1 MLWSASGAMAGDAV
15 IAASNAASTRPETWR
30 LALLAAW
37 AAVGLSLA
45 WRRGWLQG
53 ARTVRWRLHL
63 LDDQVLIACG
73 VLLSGLLA
81 TLVASALGAKPGDTP
96 STGISLAALVTSCA
110 TTIVAW
116 QALERAHAATA
127 ERAPGGWTVRAAMVG
142 GILGL
147 AIAWPVVALVSHLGS
162 AIQQRLGGP
171 AVPEVAH
178 DTLVMLRTHA
188 SEPSAW
194 LLALAVVTLT
204 PVAEELLW
212 RGAVQQALKAAGLP
226 RLVAVACASA
236 LFALVHWN
244 AVPAEARIGALPAL
258 AALGFTFGWLMERC
272 GRIAAPM
279 AAHAA
284 FNAANLL
291 LFSMLPG

>member
-1 MLWSASGAMAGDAV
+1 MPATVAQPGPV
-15 IAASNAASTRPETWR
+15 Q

-37 AAVGLSLA
+37 LITGLTLA
-45 WRRGWLQG
+45 WRRGWLHEAG
-53 ARTVRWRLHL
+53 TVRWRLSL

-81 TLVASALGAKPGDTP
+81 SLVASALGAKSGETP
-96 STGISLAALVTSCA
+96 SPGISLAALVTSCG
-110 TTIVAW
+110 TTMIAW
-116 QALERAHAATA
+116 WTLSRAHQRTNESPTAGMPVAKAAIA
-127 ERAPGGWTVRAAMVG
+127 GLVG
-142 GILGL
+142 LV
-147 AIAWPVVALVSHLGS
+147 IAWPAVTLLSHLGS

-178 DTLVMLRTHA
+178 DTLAMLHDHA
-188 SEPSAW
+188 REPVAW

-204 PVAEELLW
+204 PIAEELLW

-226 RLVAVACASA
+226 RLAAVACASA

-244 AVPAEARIGALPAL
+244 AVPPDARMGALPAL
-258 AALGFTFGWLMERC
+258 ATLGFAFGWLMERC
-272 GRIAAPM
+272 GRLVAPVT
-279 AAHAA
+279 AHAA